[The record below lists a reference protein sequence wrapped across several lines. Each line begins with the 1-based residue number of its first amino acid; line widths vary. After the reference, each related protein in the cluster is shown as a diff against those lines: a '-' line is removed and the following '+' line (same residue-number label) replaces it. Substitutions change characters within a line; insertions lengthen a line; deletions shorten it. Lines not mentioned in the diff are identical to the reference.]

1 MKQIIAVSGLQGKEN
16 SVREQRQRMKNDYV
30 EEVEF
35 EMGLNSD
42 QLL

>member
-1 MKQIIAVSGLQGKEN
+1 MKQIIAVGLQGKES
-16 SVREQRQRMKNDYV
+16 SVRERRQRMKNDYV